1 MIADIWDHTWLG
13 ADVVVAS
20 SAEEAAS
27 IWNAQNPDGYFQSNR
42 QSIPATADCFIEVKP
57 GEIHLTMG
65 DC

>member
-1 MIADIWDHTWLG
+1 MNAYIWDHNWQG

-27 IWNAQNPDGYFQSNR
+27 IWNTQNPDGYIRRDQPPF
-42 QSIPATADCFIEVKP
+42 PATAACFIEVKP
-57 GEIHLTMG
+57 GEIHQTLG